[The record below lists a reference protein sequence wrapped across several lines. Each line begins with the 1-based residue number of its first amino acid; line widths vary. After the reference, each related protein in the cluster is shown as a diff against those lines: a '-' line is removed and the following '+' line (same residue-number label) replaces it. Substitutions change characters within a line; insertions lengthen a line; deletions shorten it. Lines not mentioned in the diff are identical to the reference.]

1 MDFAAARDRMVER
14 QIAARGV
21 RDARVLAA
29 MRQVPRHLF
38 VPEQYRGEAYA
49 DRALPNAEGQT
60 ISQPYMVALMTEALE
75 VCPGDR
81 VLEVGTG
88 SGYQAAVLARLAS
101 TVFSIERHPALAAAA
116 RSALAEAGAGQVVV
130 AVGDGSA
137 GLPVE
142 APFDRILVTAA
153 APDVPRVLQ
162 EQLAPGGRLVIPV
175 GPRSVQHL
183 VVVSRLE
190 SGECRTHAS
199 YGCVFVPLVGR
210 YGWDSEDGAPL

>member
-21 RDARVLAA
+21 RDPRVLEA

-38 VPEQYRGEAYA
+38 VPERHRGEAYA

-60 ISQPYMVALMTEALE
+60 ISQPYMVALMTEALA
-75 VCPGDR
+75 VSPGNR

-88 SGYQAAVLARLAS
+88 SGYQAAVLARLGAA
-101 TVFSIERHPALAAAA
+101 VFSIERHPALAAAA
-116 RSALAEAGAGQVVV
+116 RTALAEAGSGQVVV
-130 AVGDGSA
+130 SVGDGSE
-137 GLPVE
+137 GLPAE

-153 APDVPRVLQ
+153 APEVPRALQ
-162 EQLAPGGRLVIPV
+162 EQLAAGGRLVIPV
-175 GPRSVQHL
+175 GPRSMQHL

-190 SGECRTHAS
+190 SGEFRTEAS
-199 YGCVFVPLVGR
+199 HGCIFVPLVGR
-210 YGWDSEDGAPL
+210 YGWDEGDAGPL